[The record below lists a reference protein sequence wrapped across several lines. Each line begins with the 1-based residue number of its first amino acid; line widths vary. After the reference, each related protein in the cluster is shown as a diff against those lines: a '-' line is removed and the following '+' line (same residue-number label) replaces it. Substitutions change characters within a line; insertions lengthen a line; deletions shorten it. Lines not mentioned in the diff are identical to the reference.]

1 MSPSRRDW
9 NAAAII
15 AAFVLVGL
23 WFSLAVPPF
32 ETPDELY
39 HYGYARHIAQGN
51 GLPVIDPAAE
61 EDEATPWAH
70 EGGQAPLYYLL
81 VGALT
86 AGVDQSDFDAIRT
99 INPRANLGDP
109 LFPGN
114 KNFLLYSSVDWPLRG
129 VNLALHVGRWL
140 SLALAAGTLVLV
152 YRLAVLTFP
161 GSTTRPLLALAL
173 AASLPQFV
181 FISASLSN
189 DNAVILTST
198 AAIWWLA
205 RMIPE
210 EFRTRR
216 YAEARGSEKIRVLP
230 RISASNLFLLGA
242 LLGLAALSKLQ
253 GLGVLL
259 LAGLVITWL
268 AWRSRDAQ
276 LLGRAALWTGLPV
289 LAIAGWW
296 YIRNLLLY
304 GDPLGASDLLAIE
317 GLRDGTFFSGDF
329 SGELRGLRY
338 SFWGLFGWF
347 NLPLPRAAYRLFDAA
362 TLLITSGLF
371 LFLFRKV
378 LGKLKRAEKNE
389 TLPRA
394 PAPLLP
400 FPPAPLPPILLLL
413 AAWLLILFTM
423 LTYWLSGAI
432 SSQGRLLFP
441 GLAAFGVLAVL
452 GLDAWARWLPPRW
465 RRTAPWA
472 LPALLTG
479 CTLFTVAWLIPRAY
493 AAPPPIGDS
502 VAAIPES
509 ASPVDLRFGDLSDGG
524 DALELVAIDL
534 PAVDQRFTVGE
545 RVPVTLYLR
554 APHNLNDGGV
564 DDDYQVFVQF
574 LDERGIEV
582 ANLTTHPGW
591 GTNPTSLWTPGAVYA
606 DTYPVLVQ
614 GPLDGEPLETPLLAR
629 VYVGFFDPAT
639 EETGRLALPVY
650 DAEGTALEAGIA
662 GNVVVTPP
670 DWPGGA
676 PNVAGGNLTKSGI
689 RFGDAT
695 VLAGHEIAPAT
706 VRAGDSITATLL
718 WEATGQPPV
727 DYTASVQVLSAE
739 GNPVA
744 QFDQMPAPQFPT
756 SLWRA
761 GDQLLSEVGVVLPE
775 GLPPGEYDVW
785 VALYER
791 ISDDAL
797 PRAPVF
803 EAGELATANEQVR
816 IGRITVR

>member
-1 MSPSRRDW
+1 MSLNRHDW
-9 NAAAII
+9 IAAAII
-15 AAFVLVGL
+15 AIFVLVGL

-39 HYGYARHIAQGN
+39 HYGYARHVARGN

-86 AGVDQSDFDAIRT
+86 AGIDQSNFDAIRT

-152 YRLAVLTFP
+152 YRLAAMTFP
-161 GSTTRPLLALAL
+161 GSATLPLLALAL
-173 AASLPQFV
+173 VASLPQFV

-189 DNAVILTST
+189 DNAVIFTST
-198 AAIWWLA
+198 AAVWWLA
-205 RMIPE
+205 NL
-210 EFRTRR
+210 
-216 YAEARGSEKIRVLP
+216 SP
-230 RISASNLFLLGA
+230 RPPLLGGEGGPVSA
-242 LLGLAALSKLQ
+242 GPGGRLSPRLNWRWLVLGVLLGLAALSKLQ

-259 LAGLVITWL
+259 LAGLVTTWL
-268 AWRSRDAQ
+268 AWRSRDAR
-276 LLGRAALWTGLPV
+276 LLGRAALWAGAPV

-296 YIRNLLLY
+296 YIRNFLLY

-347 NLPLPRAAYRLFDAA
+347 NLPLPRAAYWLFDGA
-362 TLLITSGLF
+362 TLLITSGLL
-371 LFLFRKV
+371 LFV
-378 LGKLKRAEKNE
+378 LQKIFGTRNNAEQ
-389 TLPRA
+389 RG
-394 PAPLLP
+394 
-400 FPPAPLPPILLLL
+400 FSFPLPIAPTPHRPTLILL

-441 GLAAFGVLAVL
+441 GLAAFGALAAL
-452 GLDAWARWLPPRW
+452 GLDAWARWLPQRW

-479 CTLFTVAWLIPRAY
+479 CTLFAVAWLIPRAY

-502 VAAIPES
+502 PAAIP
-509 ASPVDLRFGDLSDGG
+509 ARATPVGLQFGDVSNGG

-534 PAVDQRFTVGE
+534 PKIDRRFAVGE

-564 DDDYQVFVQF
+564 DEDYQLFVQF
-574 LDERGIEV
+574 LDERGVEV

-591 GTNPTSLWTPGAVYA
+591 GTNPTSLWTPGAIYA
-606 DTYPVLVQ
+606 DAYPVLVQ

-650 DAEGTALEAGIA
+650 DAAGNALGAGIA
-662 GNVVVTPP
+662 GEVVVTPRG
-670 DWPGGA
+670 WPEET
-676 PNVAGGNLTKSGI
+676 PSVAGENLTTSSV
-689 RFGDAT
+689 RFGDAIALT
-695 VLAGHEIAPAT
+695 GHDIAPAT
-706 VRAGDSITATLL
+706 VRAGDSITATLR
-718 WEATGQPPV
+718 WEAIGQPLV
-727 DYTASVQVLSAE
+727 DYTASVQVLDAA
-739 GNPVA
+739 GVPVA

-761 GDQLLSEVGVVLPE
+761 GDRLLSEVSVSLPE
-775 GLPPGEYDVW
+775 ALPPGEYGVW
-785 VALYER
+785 IALYER
-791 ISDDAL
+791 ISEEAL

-803 EAGELATANEQVR
+803 EAGKLETANEQVR
-816 IGRITVR
+816 IGWITVR